1 MPTNCKL
8 LKWIMIYTSMK
19 RNTIL
24 KYEMAVEHVVIR
36 NDLQDILLSDK
47 KKVPKMF
54 SGWQEKGNAKK
65 RKRRYM
71 YKSTFISMS
80 VFFWSYAQETGYIE
94 FFWGVNIGTWY
105 ERWKQDFLFKWTP
118 MIEFD

>member
-1 MPTNCKL
+1 
-8 LKWIMIYTSMK
+8 MIYTSMK

-54 SGWQEKGNAKK
+54 SG
-65 RKRRYM
+65 
-71 YKSTFISMS
+71 
-80 VFFWSYAQETGYIE
+80 
-94 FFWGVNIGTWY
+94 
-105 ERWKQDFLFKWTP
+105 
-118 MIEFD
+118 

>member
-65 RKRRYM
+65 KENGDIC
-71 YKSTFISMS
+71 T
-80 VFFWSYAQETGYIE
+80 
-94 FFWGVNIGTWY
+94 NIPLYPCLYSSGAMHKKLVILNFSGEW
-105 ERWKQDFLFKWTP
+105 
-118 MIEFD
+118 I